1 MFHAVRGHILSFL
14 FCAVLSSLSMA
25 KAVVAIPPDVLEAAR
40 PAAIPLPKHPPSG
53 ESPTLPTEEVV
64 CFLSL
69 FLWCAALSICCVCYA
84 ELRPAMVV
92 LINTRRLLCRSS
104 LLFLFVAIMVAFN
117 VAFLAYVVFL
127 MVFGFWLHVL
137 SKLVFMG
144 SVAFRLPFSSVCHFP
159 TRFHGGYYSSCN
171 FLSVLLLSCFLS
183 VHCFQ
188 VSFLVCVIFRLVSLV
203 CVTFRLF
210 SRSVLPC
217 S

>member
-1 MFHAVRGHILSFL
+1 MFHALRGHILSFL
-14 FCAVLSSLSMA
+14 FCAVLLSLSMA
-25 KAVVAIPPDVLEAAR
+25 KAAVAIPPDVLEAAR
-40 PAAIPLPKHPPSG
+40 LAAIPLPEHPACG

-92 LINTRRLLCRSS
+92 LVNTRHLLCSSS
-104 LLFLFVAIMVAFN
+104 LLFLFVAIVVAFD

-127 MVFGFWLHVL
+127 MVFRFWPHVL
-137 SKLVFMG
+137 SKLVFLG
-144 SVAFRLPFSSVCHFP
+144 SVAFRLPFSSVCRFP

-171 FLSVLLLSCFLS
+171 FISVLLFSCFLS

-188 VSFLVCVIFRLVSLV
+188 VSFLVCVIFKLVFV
-203 CVTFRLF
+203 CCFQSSFLA
-210 SRSVLPC
+210 SAPI
-217 S
+217 